1 MYTLIL
7 AFILITVD
15 VMSYRLYQL
24 NKCRC
29 RSFTGTDKVT
39 KDETSRFFRRMSLLV
54 GGTEIRCEEGTGSQ
68 NACT

>member
-1 MYTLIL
+1 
-7 AFILITVD
+7 
-15 VMSYRLYQL
+15 MSYRLYQL

>member
-1 MYTLIL
+1 
-7 AFILITVD
+7 
-15 VMSYRLYQL
+15 MSYRLYQL

-29 RSFTGTDKVT
+29 RSFA
-39 KDETSRFFRRMSLLV
+39 ETSQFFRRMSLLV